1 MISDPETFSL
11 LHDSI
16 ARFVR
21 ERLIP
26 AENRVAEED
35 AVPAELVGEMRALGL
50 FGLSVPRQ
58 YGGLE
63 LTLEETLL
71 LVATLCQASPAF
83 RSLIATNVG
92 VGSQTLLMGGTEV
105 QKQRYLPSIASG
117 EMIVSFCLTEPE
129 AGSDAASLRTR
140 AVRDGDAYVLNG
152 AKRFITNAPQAGL
165 FTVMA
170 RTDPARKGADGIS
183 AFLVEAG
190 TPGLS
195 LGAPMKKM
203 GQQGA
208 HICDVMFDDCRVPK
222 ENLLGEREGAGF
234 KTAMQVLDK
243 GRLHVAAVSIGIAE
257 RALQEGLRYAAQ
269 RKQFGRPIGEF
280 QLVQAMLADSRA
292 DIYAARC
299 MTLDAARRR
308 DLGEE
313 ITLEA
318 SCCKLFASEMCGRV
332 VDRVVQIHGGA
343 GYVAGHA
350 AERLYR
356 DARILRIYEG
366 TSEVQRL
373 IIARELARRHPG

>member
-35 AVPAELVGEMRALGL
+35 AMPADLVEEMRALGL

-83 RSLIATNVG
+83 RSLLATNVG
-92 VGSQTLLMGGTEV
+92 VGSQTILMGGTEA
-105 QKQRYLPSIASG
+105 QKQRYLPRIASG
-117 EMIVSFCLTEPE
+117 EIIVSFCLTEPE
-129 AGSDAASLRTR
+129 AGSDAASLRTA

-152 AKRFITNAPQAGL
+152 TKRFITNAPEAGL

-195 LGAPMKKM
+195 LGTPMKKM

-208 HICDVMFDDCRVPK
+208 HICDVVFDDCRVPK

-343 GYVAGHA
+343 GYVAGYA

-373 IIARELARRHPG
+373 VIARELARRHPG

>member
-208 HICDVMFDDCRVPK
+208 HICDVVFDDCRVPK

>member
-35 AVPAELVGEMRALGL
+35 AMPAELVGEMRALGL

-71 LVATLCQASPAF
+71 LVATLCRASPAF

-92 VGSQTLLMGGTEV
+92 VGSQTILMGGTEAK
-105 QKQRYLPSIASG
+105 KQRYLPRIASG
-117 EMIVSFCLTEPE
+117 EIIVSFCLTEPE
-129 AGSDAASLRTR
+129 AGSDAASLRTA

-152 AKRFITNAPQAGL
+152 TKRFITNAPEAGR

-183 AFLVEAG
+183 AFLVEAE

-195 LGAPMKKM
+195 LGTPMKKM

-208 HICDVMFDDCRVPK
+208 HICDVVFDDCRVPK

-243 GRLHVAAVSIGIAE
+243 GRLHVAAVSASPSGPCKRGCVTPRSANSS
-257 RALQEGLRYAAQ
+257 AAPSGNFSWC
-269 RKQFGRPIGEF
+269 RRCWRTAGPIF
-280 QLVQAMLADSRA
+280 MRLAA
-292 DIYAARC
+292 
-299 MTLDAARRR
+299 
-308 DLGEE
+308 
-313 ITLEA
+313 
-318 SCCKLFASEMCGRV
+318 
-332 VDRVVQIHGGA
+332 
-343 GYVAGHA
+343 
-350 AERLYR
+350 
-356 DARILRIYEG
+356 
-366 TSEVQRL
+366 
-373 IIARELARRHPG
+373 